1 MVSTRRVRVTPL
13 TRRVRLI
20 GTSMV
25 MLSLA
30 ALAACG
36 DDVSGPRNAVYVA
49 ELSGANERPPRT
61 SGASGRATIRVEGNL
76 ASYTVT
82 ATGLTGPP
90 TVAHLLIGGRE
101 TVAGQVIVGLQLAA
115 ATGTIAAGA
124 IDLSGAITF
133 NNTTISGDSLRTL
146 LENSGVFV
154 NVYTAAFPGGEIR
167 GQLAP
172 E

>member
-1 MVSTRRVRVTPL
+1 MATRRVRVTTL
-13 TRRVRLI
+13 TRRVRLM
-20 GTSMV
+20 GTSIV
-25 MLSLA
+25 MLWLA
-30 ALAACG
+30 AMAACG
-36 DDVSGPRNAVYVA
+36 DDVSGPSDAVYVA
-49 ELSGANERPPRT
+49 ELSGANERPPRS
-61 SGASGRATIRVEGNL
+61 SGASGRATIRVAGNL

-82 ATGLTGPP
+82 ASGLTGPP

-101 TVAGQVIVGLQLAA
+101 TVAGQVIVGLRLAA
-115 ATGTIAAGA
+115 ATGTIASGA

-146 LENSGVFV
+146 LANSGVFV

>member
-1 MVSTRRVRVTPL
+1 MATRRVRVTPL
-13 TRRVRLI
+13 TRRVRLMGSI
-20 GTSMV
+20 IA
-25 MLSLA
+25 MLWLA

-36 DDVSGPRNAVYVA
+36 DDVSGPRDAVYVA
-49 ELSGANERPPRT
+49 GLTGASERPPRN
-61 SGASGRATIRVEGNL
+61 SGASGRATITVVGNV

-101 TVAGQVIVGLQLAA
+101 TVAGQVIVGLQLGAA
-115 ATGTIAAGA
+115 AGTIAAGA

-172 E
+172 Q

>member
-1 MVSTRRVRVTPL
+1 MAARRVRVISL
-13 TRRVRLI
+13 TRRARLLPVGI
-20 GTSMV
+20 
-25 MLSLA
+25 A
-30 ALAACG
+30 ALLPLAHAAGCG
-36 DDVSGPRNAVYVA
+36 DDVSGPRDAVYVA
-49 ELSGANERPPRT
+49 ELSGANERPPRS
-61 SGASGRATIRVEGNL
+61 SGASGRATISVVGDL
-76 ASYTVT
+76 ASYSVT

-101 TVAGQVIVGLQLAA
+101 TVAGQVIVGLQLTAPS
-115 ATGTIAAGA
+115 GTIAAGA

-167 GQLAP
+167 GQV
-172 E
+172 ERK